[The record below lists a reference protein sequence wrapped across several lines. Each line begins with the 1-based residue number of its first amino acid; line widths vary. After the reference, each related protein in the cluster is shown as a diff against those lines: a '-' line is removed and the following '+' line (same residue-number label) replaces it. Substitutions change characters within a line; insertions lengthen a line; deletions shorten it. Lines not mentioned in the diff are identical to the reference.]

1 MAVSAL
7 GLPPILVNM
16 LETLVDQ
23 NTLSS
28 WNIFSNKQGIVC
40 VNIRFTQLADNAGHV
55 DMVQPVYY
63 RRQTPKQISRNKQRA
78 ATHHR
83 THTNTCTHIEDIQH
97 DRNSSL
103 HHKKRK
109 MDHGSPENIRQCIF
123 QSNHTELV
131 DTPELVIK
139 DEYQVNSCTD
149 STVPDPIPSPN
160 AFDTPV
166 HVTDHQNADMLDDSI
181 SEILPQEAV
190 DDDDSISD
198 ILPPPS
204 PHHSRQTYHSSDA
217 DASLESLEN
226 SHENRTPEVSANA
239 MKPISHP
246 PKITFLPPP
255 PNVSPSSSP
264 SPPQSPTRPH
274 DILSSAGSSVELSE
288 LSVVFM
294 RELLRRAI
302 SKEAK

>member
-1 MAVSAL
+1 M
-7 GLPPILVNM
+7 
-16 LETLVDQ
+16 
-23 NTLSS
+23 
-28 WNIFSNKQGIVC
+28 
-40 VNIRFTQLADNAGHV
+40 NIRFTQLADNAGHV

-204 PHHSRQTYHSSDA
+204 PHHSRQTYYSSDA

-226 SHENRTPEVSANA
+226 SHKNRTPEVSANA

-255 PNVSPSSSP
+255 PNASPSSSP
-264 SPPQSPTRPH
+264 SPPQSPTRPP
-274 DILSSAGSSVELSE
+274 DILSSAGLSVASAGLSVELSE

-294 RELLRRAI
+294 RESLRRAI